1 MSNWNKD
8 LNISKKAWEGLKPD
22 QRKRMLELFNK
33 SPAQKKRTRRIGSRE
48 GGRSQEEGQK
58 VASLLAEKTKRRNE
72 RLIQEALKKQK
83 DKENLTYNTSAYK
96 GNKPTIDFV
105 KFGWK
110 TIVNNLKK

>member
-33 SPAQKKRTRRIGSRE
+33 SPAQKKRTRKIGSRE

-58 VASLLAEKTKRRNE
+58 VG
-72 RLIQEALKKQK
+72 KKYTVTSKVTTQK
-83 DKENLTYNTSAYK
+83 HSPVIEFFKHFIKHN
-96 GNKPTIDFV
+96 P
-105 KFGWK
+105 
-110 TIVNNLKK
+110 KK